1 MLDESDAPH
10 YRWFADGYL
19 NASYNCLDRHVEAG
33 NGSRTAIIFEG
44 DDGLS
49 REYSYEVLLRHVCR
63 FANAL
68 KRRGVQKGERVMI
81 YLPMGVECVIAMQ
94 ACARIGAIHSV
105 VFAGF
110 SAKSL
115 HERMVDTGAVAIVT
129 CDEHVVCMPPT
140 IEANDRLSRMINN
153 GQGKQDVLRWVE
165 TFCAEHI
172 FWIRGQAGEGPKAAM
187 EHLKKVRNSGDIA
200 KADLFGEVA
209 GKIQELLEQH
219 KADIAKDRP
228 TAKKF

>member
-1 MLDESDAPH
+1 MSDDLPP
-10 YRWFADGYL
+10 DVV
-19 NASYNCLDRHVEAG
+19 DAG
-33 NGSRTAIIFEG
+33 ARCKEHQAGRPGI
-44 DDGLS
+44 
-49 REYSYEVLLRHVCR
+49 
-63 FANAL
+63 
-68 KRRGVQKGERVMI
+68 
-81 YLPMGVECVIAMQ
+81 PIAFY
-94 ACARIGAIHSV
+94 I
-105 VFAGF
+105 
-110 SAKSL
+110 
-115 HERMVDTGAVAIVT
+115 VA

-200 KADLFGEVA
+200 KADLFGDVA